1 MAFFFF
7 RFFFCQK
14 FCQGACEK
22 IQKFSYHDKI
32 FFKNLLP
39 EVGNQ
44 RAPFLRASKGKNS
57 GKPLTEPCPN
67 CFVVSTKTE
76 EDKQFLYALSFGLW
90 KAKSFEY
97 FLKGSVIPF
106 ITIGD
111 CKKALNDGLEQANSN
126 PSGFKKSVKTL
137 ELLEEQE
144 KRFLQNLQLI
154 NEAKR
159 VIFHRYIR
167 RR

>member
-1 MAFFFF
+1 MT
-7 RFFFCQK
+7 
-14 FCQGACEK
+14 
-22 IQKFSYHDKI
+22 KFSLKTYCPKSATSEPH
-32 FFKNLLP
+32 FFIL
-39 EVGNQ
+39 
-44 RAPFLRASKGKNS
+44 SKGKNS

-67 CFVVSTKTE
+67 CFVLTTKTD
-76 EDKQFLYALSFGLW
+76 EDKQLLQSLCDGLF

-111 CKKALNDGLEQANSN
+111 CRQALNDGLEQANSN
-126 PSGFKKSVKTL
+126 PNGFKKSVKAL

>member
-1 MAFFFF
+1 MTNFYLKTYCPKSTTEEPHFFVLS
-7 RFFFCQK
+7 R
-14 FCQGACEK
+14 
-22 IQKFSYHDKI
+22 
-32 FFKNLLP
+32 
-39 EVGNQ
+39 
-44 RAPFLRASKGKNS
+44 GKNS

-67 CFVVSTKTE
+67 CFVLSTKTE
-76 EDKQFLYALSFGLW
+76 EDKQLLYALSFGLW

-111 CKKALNDGLEQANSN
+111 CKQALNDGLEQANSN
-126 PSGFKKSVKTL
+126 PDGFNKSVKAL
-137 ELLEEQE
+137 ELLELQE
-144 KRFLQNLQLI
+144 KRFLENLQLI
-154 NEAKR
+154 SEAKR

>member
-1 MAFFFF
+1 MTKFYLKTYCPKSATSEPHFF
-7 RFFFCQK
+7 
-14 FCQGACEK
+14 
-22 IQKFSYHDKI
+22 I
-32 FFKNLLP
+32 L
-39 EVGNQ
+39 
-44 RAPFLRASKGKNS
+44 SKGKNS

-67 CFVVSTKTE
+67 CFVLSAKTE
-76 EDKQFLYALSFGLW
+76 EEKQLLYALSFGLW

-97 FLKGSVIPF
+97 FLKGSVILF

-111 CKKALNDGLEQANSN
+111 CRQALNDGLEQANSN
-126 PSGFKKSVKTL
+126 PNGFKKSVKAL